1 MLLKGSKIYR
11 PDYRPLV
18 FPISNFSPNR
28 ERDDV
33 FFIKYVTT
41 FGETTCV
48 KIDDQIKKLK
58 RLLLTRDGGNV
69 RNQINNKIIW
79 TELPEEY
86 KEDDVEFNE
95 TSSSLYSSGNL
106 VHIILLLIWLRT
118 FPPSLICPKAF
129 FHFLSPFVCV

>member
-58 RLLLTRDGGNV
+58 RLLLTREGIQRHLLYTLLV
-69 RNQINNKIIW
+69 IW
-79 TELPEEY
+79 
-86 KEDDVEFNE
+86 
-95 TSSSLYSSGNL
+95 S
-106 VHIILLLIWLRT
+106 I
-118 FPPSLICPKAF
+118 
-129 FHFLSPFVCV
+129 